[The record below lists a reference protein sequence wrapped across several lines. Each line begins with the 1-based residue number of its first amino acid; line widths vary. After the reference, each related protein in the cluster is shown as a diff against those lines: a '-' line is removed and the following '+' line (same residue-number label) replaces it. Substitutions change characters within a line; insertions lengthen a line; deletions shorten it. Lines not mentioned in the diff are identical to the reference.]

1 MTTKI
6 DGGEVLVRFKGELN
20 YLDISNQL
28 MIDPLLFRSIA
39 KDYINFI
46 LIKLTNIS
54 YKHYLELGEIILNKK
69 ENKSKIES
77 IQLSILKENPFFYE
91 DAKKLDLLINQAI
104 EGDFL
109 ESVAKE
115 HQLNAEKIT
124 YIKYFSLSILNLFLF
139 KVMTQQKINGNG
151 LVQKINENK
160 EFILSELPGSIL
172 EITNLFVNANK
183 VKKAV
188 SFEQEKNDMERK
200 ANRAIF
206 IFITFLLFISWLFYI
221 IKDKKSFFWKMNL

>member
-20 YLDISNQL
+20 YMDISNQL
-28 MIDPLLFRSIA
+28 MIDSLLFRSIA

-124 YIKYFSLSILNLFLF
+124 YIKYFSLSVLNLFLY
-139 KVMTQQKINGNG
+139 KVMTQQKFNGNG

-160 EFILSELPGSIL
+160 ESILAELPASIQ

-183 VKKAV
+183 VKKTV
-188 SFEQEKNDMERK
+188 PFDQEKNDMERK

-206 IFITFLLFISWLFYI
+206 IFITFLLFISWLLYI
-221 IKDKKSFFWKMNL
+221 ITDKKSFFWKMKL